1 MKASIAGREWPI
13 HFLVPMSVTRPR
25 SRRRV
30 AGTLGVL
37 AVAAVLAAFLPSAWA
52 AGPLASGTLLPDSA
66 SLKQMSVAAQIG
78 AIIFG
83 TLVSE
88 DLVCIAIG
96 MLIRE
101 NQISPW
107 VGGAG
112 CFLGIYIGDLL
123 FFAIGRLGGLSVL
136 RWKFFARRLSSDRL
150 VAFGAWFDRRPWAAI
165 AMCRVMPGI
174 RVPLYLAVGAL
185 TTRTKA
191 FFWWTCFFA
200 FVWTPA
206 LIGLVVLFGHLF
218 VAPFEAFF
226 GGGWKPV
233 LLAILAIYLV
243 VRLLM
248 LLATEAGRA
257 TLLNRVGRL
266 WGRQPVESAEL
277 PVPTVPIKRDERIDV
292 PA

>member
-1 MKASIAGREWPI
+1 MAMVSAVPLIAIATPFE
-13 HFLVPMSVTRPR
+13 S
-25 SRRRV
+25 S
-30 AGTLGVL
+30 
-37 AVAAVLAAFLPSAWA
+37 S
-52 AGPLASGTLLPDSA
+52 LLPDST
-66 SLKQMSVAAQIG
+66 SLKQMPVAAQIA
-78 AIIFG
+78 AIIIG
-83 TLVSE
+83 TLISE
-88 DLVCIAIG
+88 DLICIAIG

-123 FFAIGRLGGLSVL
+123 FFAIGRLGGIGVL
-136 RWKFFARRLSSDRL
+136 RWKFFARRLSGERL

-185 TTRTKA
+185 TTRSKA

-206 LIGLVVLFGHLF
+206 LIGLVVLFGNLF
-218 VAPFEAFF
+218 VAPFEAFI
-226 GGGWKPV
+226 GGGWKAV
-233 LLAILAIYLV
+233 LLAILTIYLV
-243 VRLLM
+243 VRLAM

-257 TLLNRVGRL
+257 TLLNRLGRL
-266 WGRQPVESAEL
+266 WGRKPVASAEILL
-277 PVPTVPIKRDERIDV
+277 PTPLSSEK
-292 PA
+292 PADA